1 MTTASLF
8 DTLVSYVP
16 SLVMRRLAAVQGQ
29 LYEPATERLSAAV
42 LFTDITGFSTL
53 TERLAQHGPAGAE
66 EVSLALNQYF
76 GRLVEIILA
85 HAGDVVKFAGDG
97 LFALWPVD
105 ETRDLTQA
113 LNLAAQCALEVQRV
127 LYNHQVAD
135 DIRLS
140 MRAGI
145 SAGDLHVAHVGGMY
159 DRWEYV
165 LAGTP
170 MASVSA
176 AGDAAQT
183 GDVVVSPEAWLL
195 LEPQAFGYKLLS
207 NHVRLERVTVA
218 PHVPSNGRFLTA
230 PPLIPEKLLKAYVP
244 GAIWDRLAAGQGGWV
259 AELRRVT
266 VLFVSLPDF
275 GDIDTTNLTAA
286 HDTMRALQAATYRHE
301 GSINKLNVDDKGVT
315 LVAALGL
322 PPFAHEDDPERGIRT
337 ALAFKQELKERG
349 LRGAVGVATGLVF
362 CGSIGN
368 ETRREYTMIGDT
380 VNLSARLMQLAG
392 RTEDKAE
399 VPILCDEA
407 TYASCIGELEFAAL
421 PPAMLK
427 GKAEPVKVYQPRGQK
442 VRRDGHAPIPQS
454 EMIGRKVERE
464 RTAAQLHQFIT
475 GNPVGVTVILGEAG
489 IGKTRLVDEL
499 RRQAET
505 YGTTVFIGRGDAI
518 EASTSYHAWRGIF
531 SQMLDLSVMTDL
543 DARRQHVL
551 DLLEMEDDLLE
562 LAPLLNSVLLLD
574 VPDNDTTAQMEGQ
587 MRADN
592 TVRLLLRLLQDS
604 VARSPKLLVL
614 EDAQWMDT
622 ASWVLL
628 TLVLE
633 RIRHVMVVL
642 VSRPTTQRI
651 PEYDQIL
658 AKATTLTIR
667 LEPLS
672 AEETVTLVNQCLGVR
687 SLPDLVIDTIQQ
699 RTEGHPLYV
708 EQLAYALRDSGL
720 LIIENGVCRLRQPG
734 QTLDSLNLPDT
745 LHGLI
750 TSRVDRLS
758 PDQRLTLKVAS
769 VIGRTF
775 SFQTLRDIYPVA
787 LTPAVL
793 RTNLSQ
799 MEALDITAVH
809 LPDPD
814 LTYVFKHSIV
824 QEVVYNLMLFT
835 QRRQLHRTVAEWFES
850 HYEADE
856 LEPYYALLAYHWSK
870 AEEGEKAIVYLEL
883 AGELALRNYSNV
895 EAVYFFGEAF
905 NWYERLHQH
914 PRGAKP
920 AVTLLRQARWA
931 RQMAQAHLSMGNLK
945 ETKRHCEQAIL
956 FLKDDLPQ
964 TPGQWMNKLLRQ
976 AFRHIFYLVRMPDPE
991 DYDPHHRWR
1000 MMELARVYSLLLE
1013 VYFVANE
1020 SIPSLYAAVRSLNFA
1035 SRVGVSAEL
1044 ANGYAGLSAVSVPPM
1059 LQWLN
1064 ALYARRALQTAREL
1078 RQQAT
1083 LARVLTITTI
1093 RRLGNGLWTK
1103 ARGALQKSIE
1113 LCQLLDDQRQL
1124 QENYVLLGWLE
1135 NRTGHFEKSLLLY
1148 QQAYD
1153 IALRRDDSVRKGWGL
1168 DGQAM
1173 NLLTLGEHERV
1184 ANYLAQA
1191 AEVLATN
1198 SDRAE
1203 LLNWHSLSIR
1213 LLSRRP
1219 DWAQAWRH
1227 LTQIEGLMREAT
1239 PLVYS
1244 TSQAYTAVAE
1254 LRLLAAEK
1262 QLPRE
1267 VTGTDPAQLLP
1278 LAKQAC
1284 LRMWWFARLF
1294 PVEWPRALLYWGW
1307 YLQLNGR
1314 SRAARRAWHNG
1325 LALAKKYE
1333 LPYEEGQLHYQLGR
1347 WLPTTAP
1354 ERATHLQSAFALFQR
1369 INAKY
1374 AADELQQKMLID

>member
-207 NHVRLERVTVA
+207 NHVRLERVTAA
-218 PHVPSNGRFLTA
+218 PHVPSNGRFLTT
-230 PPLIPEKLLKAYVP
+230 PPFIPEKLLKAYVP

-275 GDIDTTNLTAA
+275 GDINTSNLTAA

-407 TYASCIGELEFAAL
+407 TYASCIGELEFATL

-454 EMIGRKVERE
+454 EMIGRKVEWE
-464 RTAAQLHQFIT
+464 RSAAQLHQFIT

-672 AEETVTLVNQCLGVR
+672 AEETITLVNQCLGVR
-687 SLPDLVIDTIQQ
+687 SLPEVVIGTIQQ

-895 EAVYFFGEAF
+895 EAVYFLGEAF
-905 NWYERLHQH
+905 HWYERLHQQ

-964 TPGQWMNKLLRQ
+964 TPGQWTSKLLRQ
-976 AFRHIFYLVRMPDPE
+976 AFRHIFYLVHMPDPE
-991 DYDPHHRWR
+991 NYDPHHRWR

-1035 SRVGVSAEL
+1035 SRVGISAEL
-1044 ANGYAGLSAVSVPPM
+1044 ANGYAGLSAVSAPPM

-1078 RQQAT
+1078 RQQGT
-1083 LARVLTITTI
+1083 LARVLTVTTI
-1093 RRLGNGLWTK
+1093 RRLGNGLWAK
-1103 ARGALQKSIE
+1103 ARSALQKSIE

-1135 NRTGHFEKSLLLY
+1135 NRTGHYEKSLLFY
-1148 QQAYD
+1148 QQAYE
-1153 IALRRDDSVRKGWGL
+1153 IAHRRDDSVRKGWGL

-1184 ANYLAQA
+1184 AHYLAQA
-1191 AEVLATN
+1191 AEVLVIN
-1198 SDRAE
+1198 HDRAE

-1244 TSQAYTAVAE
+1244 TIQAYTAVAE

-1284 LRMWWFARLF
+1284 LRMWRFARLF

-1314 SRAARRAWHNG
+1314 AHAARRAWHKG
-1325 LALAKKYE
+1325 LALARKYE
-1333 LPYEEGQLHYQLGR
+1333 LPYEEGQLHYHLGR
-1347 WLPTTAP
+1347 SLPTADP
-1354 ERATHLQSAFALFQR
+1354 ERATQLQAAFALFQR

-1374 AADELQQKMLID
+1374 AAEELQQKMSMD

>member
-16 SLVMRRLAAVQGQ
+16 SLVMRRLAAVQGK

-42 LFTDITGFSTL
+42 LFTDITGFSVL

-76 GRLVEIILA
+76 GRLVDIILA
-85 HAGDVVKFAGDG
+85 HTGDVVKFAGDG

-105 ETRDLTQA
+105 ETRDLSQA
-113 LNLAAQCALEVQRV
+113 VQLAARCALQAQQE

-159 DRWEYV
+159 NRWEYV
-165 LAGTP
+165 LAGVP
-170 MASVSA
+170 MATVSA
-176 AGDAAQT
+176 AGDVAQT
-183 GDVVVSPEAWLL
+183 GEVVVSAEAWPF
-195 LEPQAFGYKLLS
+195 LEPYAIGHTLLS
-207 NHVRLERVTVA
+207 NHVRLERVQTPQPQAV
-218 PHVPSNGRFLTA
+218 NGRFAT
-230 PPLIPEKLLKAYVP
+230 PPPAIPEPFLRSYVP
-244 GAIWDRLAAGQGGWV
+244 GAIWDRLAAGQGGWM

-266 VLFVSLPDF
+266 VLFLSLPDF
-275 GDIDTTNLTAA
+275 GDIDAGNLTAA
-286 HDTMRALQAATYRHE
+286 HETMRALQAATYRYE

-322 PPFAHEDDPERGIRT
+322 PPFAHEDDPERGLRT
-337 ALAFKQELKERG
+337 ALAFKEELKERG

-380 VNLSARLMQLAG
+380 VNLAARLMQLAG
-392 RTEDKAE
+392 RTEDKAD

-407 TYASCIGELEFAAL
+407 TYSSCIGELEFASL

-442 VRRDGHAPIPQS
+442 VRRDGHAPIPQT
-454 EMIGRKVERE
+454 EMIGRKQEWEQMRG
-464 RTAAQLHQFIT
+464 QLHQFLA
-475 GNPVGVTVILGEAG
+475 GQPVGVTVIAGEAG

-499 RRQAET
+499 RRQAEAS
-505 YGTTVFIGRGDAI
+505 GLTVFIGRGDAI

-531 SQMLDLSVMTDL
+531 SQMLDLSLMTDL

-574 VPDNDTTAQMEGQ
+574 VPDNETTGQ
-587 MRADN
+587 LMGQVRADN

-604 VARSPKLLVL
+604 VARSPKVLVL

-633 RIRHVMVVL
+633 RIQQVMVVL
-642 VSRPTTQRI
+642 VSRPATQRI
-651 PEYDQIL
+651 PEFEQIL
-658 AKATTLTIR
+658 AKSSTLPIR
-667 LEPLS
+667 LEPLT
-672 AEETVTLVNQCLGVR
+672 AEETLVLVNQCLGVR
-687 SLPDLVIDTIQQ
+687 SLPEAVIGTIQQ

-745 LHGLI
+745 LNGLI
-750 TSRVDRLS
+750 TSRVDRLT

-787 LTPAVL
+787 LTQAAL
-793 RTNLSQ
+793 RANLSQ

-835 QRRQLHRTVAEWFES
+835 QRRQLHRTVAEWYES

-895 EAVYFFGEAF
+895 EAVYFFREAF
-905 NWYERLHQH
+905 GWYERLHQQANGH
-914 PRGAKP
+914 KP

-931 RQMAQAHLSMGNLK
+931 RQMAQAHLSMGNLQ
-945 ETKRHCEQAIL
+945 ETKRQAEQAIL
-956 FLKDDLPQ
+956 FLQDELPA
-964 TPGQWMNKLLRQ
+964 TPAQRWSKLVRQ
-976 AFRHIFYLVRMPDPE
+976 LGRHVWYLVRLPDAEVYEP
-991 DYDPHHRWR
+991 RQKWR
-1000 MMELARVYSLLLE
+1000 MMELARAYSLLLE
-1013 VYFVANE
+1013 VHFMANE
-1020 SIPSLYAAVRSLNFA
+1020 SLPALYAAVRSLNFA

-1044 ANGYAGLSAVSVPPM
+1044 ANGYAGLSSIAIPPVF
-1059 LQWLN
+1059 QALN
-1064 ALYARRALQTAREL
+1064 ALYARRALETAQAL
-1078 RQQAT
+1078 RHQAT
-1083 LARVLTITTI
+1083 LARVLSITSI
-1093 RRLGNGLWTK
+1093 RRLGHGLWHK

-1113 LCQLLDDQRQL
+1113 LSQLLDDQRQL
-1124 QENYVLLGWLE
+1124 QENYIFWAWVE
-1135 NRTGHFEKSLLLY
+1135 YRTGHFQTSFQLY
-1148 QQAYD
+1148 KQAYE
-1153 IALRRDDSVRKGWGL
+1153 IAVRRDDHVRKGWGL

-1173 NLLTLGEHERV
+1173 NLLVMGEHE
-1184 ANYLAQA
+1184 AAADFLGQA
-1191 AEVLATN
+1191 AEVLAIN
-1198 SDRAE
+1198 HDRAE

-1213 LLSRRP
+1213 LCSRRQE
-1219 DWAQAWRH
+1219 WAQAWRY
-1227 LTQIEGLMREAT
+1227 LGQMEGMMRQAT

-1244 TSQAYTAVAE
+1244 TTQGYTAVAE
-1254 LRLLAAEK
+1254 LYLLAIEK
-1262 QLPRE
+1262 QFPATI
-1267 VTGTDPAQLLP
+1267 TGVEPDSLWP

-1284 LRMWWFARLF
+1284 LAMWRFARFF
-1294 PVEWPRALLYWGW
+1294 PVERPRALLYWGW
-1307 YLQLNGR
+1307 YLHLRGR
-1314 SRAARRAWHNG
+1314 SASARRYWHKG
-1325 LALAKKYE
+1325 LALAQQYE
-1333 LPYEEGQLHYQLGR
+1333 LPYEEGQLQVQLGR
-1347 WLPTTAP
+1347 SYPTSAP
-1354 ERATHLQSAFALFQR
+1354 ERAAHLQRALTIFQTLSAH
-1369 INAKY
+1369 Y
-1374 AADELQQKMLID
+1374 ATQEVEKLLGNG